1 MASNKR
7 SARAR
12 QRMEFESGFSG
23 TGLAD
28 LFDREHVREE
38 RIDAEHEAALRNK
51 ACGSKNRY
59 ASRME
64 AEAAK
69 NSCAAHGRGGLSIYR
84 CPYCDGWHLTS
95 HPRDRRTR

>member
-23 TGLAD
+23 AGLAG

-95 HPRDRRTR
+95 HPRDRRAR